1 MAGYIRQ
8 DVTNNIADGN
18 VINASDFDNEYNAI
32 EAAFHAATGHTH
44 DGTAAEGAPI
54 TKIGP
59 TQDVVASASALTP
72 KTDNTVDLGSASFEF
87 KDLYIDGTANIDSL
101 VADTADIN
109 GGTIDGTA
117 IGAASA
123 STGAFTT
130 LAASGA
136 VTLSGGTAN
145 GVLYLNGSK
154 VVTSG
159 SALTFNGSTLAT
171 TGALTVDGNV
181 TLGNASTDAVTV
193 NGYVGQGVSPSG
205 DYGYRMSYTGS
216 TATTQYGFFID
227 AFGSSAAT
235 VSVAG
240 LRVRAR
246 SSAAAY
252 TMGSAYGLFV
262 DNAGLGAGSTI
273 TNATGLF
280 IQDQTVGTNNF
291 GVQSAVSSGTNKWNI
306 YASGTANNA
315 FAGNVRIGSTTAP
328 TNALDVTGAMTVSGN
343 TTLGDASTDTVQ
355 VNGYMGVGGAAS
367 PNIGIGA
374 FGTALSGTGPI
385 GVYSNIV
392 GTAGATS
399 TVRGVASKADTTA
412 AAFTVT
418 DVAQFWA
425 SNSTKGAGSTIT
437 NQHGLY
443 INDQTQGT
451 NNFGIT
457 SLVSSGANKWNIYA
471 SGGAANYFAGNVGI
485 GTSSP
490 TNALSVTGNANITGN
505 TTLGDAS
512 TDIVTVNGYMG
523 VGGAASSDA
532 GITITSNALVGAAQS
547 GMQVRPVATSS
558 ATTSIRAIVA
568 RSDTAAASFTVA
580 NAVNFWAAGVTK
592 GAGSTITNQHGVYIV
607 DQAEGTNNYGITSLV
622 SSGTNKWNIY
632 ASGTAANYFAGN
644 VGIGTSSPTQKV
656 TVTGNMTSTAAG
668 TFYIDGGTPGNA
680 SVPTYSFV
688 SDTDTGMWRA
698 QTNTLNFSTGGT
710 EAMRIDSSGNVG
722 IGTSSP
728 VGKLDVFGTTYSRF
742 LNTTAPTL
750 DNDTHAGEALYLRS
764 GGTAGAENVQA
775 VLAFGK
781 ADSSSQRSGA
791 AIASIQTTSDTDQ
804 IGLAFYVSA
813 STSSLQTMSERF
825 RIGTTE
831 AVFNEVSADYD
842 FRVESDTNTHA
853 LFVQGSDGYVGMNK
867 VPNASQGRL
876 QIKQPLG
883 STIDG
888 ALRLTDDATTSFVFN
903 NISSGLSALWS
914 SGALAFGTGNN
925 TFTERARIDSSGNL
939 IQTVNTT
946 AATLTTNQTLTFSIV
961 DNSTLRISVRGSDGT
976 TRTATVALT

>member
-644 VGIGTSSPTQKV
+644 VDRTRPYRLLRQPHPNRQHHSSD
-656 TVTGNMTSTAAG
+656 A
-668 TFYIDGGTPGNA
+668 
-680 SVPTYSFV
+680 
-688 SDTDTGMWRA
+688 
-698 QTNTLNFSTGGT
+698 
-710 EAMRIDSSGNVG
+710 
-722 IGTSSP
+722 
-728 VGKLDVFGTTYSRF
+728 
-742 LNTTAPTL
+742 
-750 DNDTHAGEALYLRS
+750 DNQPD
-764 GGTAGAENVQA
+764 
-775 VLAFGK
+775 
-781 ADSSSQRSGA
+781 AD
-791 AIASIQTTSDTDQ
+791 IQ
-804 IGLAFYVSA
+804 
-813 STSSLQTMSERF
+813 
-825 RIGTTE
+825 
-831 AVFNEVSADYD
+831 
-842 FRVESDTNTHA
+842 HC
-853 LFVQGSDGYVGMNK
+853 
-867 VPNASQGRL
+867 
-876 QIKQPLG
+876 
-883 STIDG
+883 
-888 ALRLTDDATTSFVFN
+888 
-903 NISSGLSALWS
+903 
-914 SGALAFGTGNN
+914 
-925 TFTERARIDSSGNL
+925 
-939 IQTVNTT
+939 
-946 AATLTTNQTLTFSIV
+946 
-961 DNSTLRISVRGSDGT
+961 
-976 TRTATVALT
+976 